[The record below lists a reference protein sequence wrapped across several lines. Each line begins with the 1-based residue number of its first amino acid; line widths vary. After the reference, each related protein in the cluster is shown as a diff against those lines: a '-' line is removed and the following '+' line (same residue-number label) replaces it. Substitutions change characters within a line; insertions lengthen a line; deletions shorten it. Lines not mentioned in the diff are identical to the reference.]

1 MQRQTRLLV
10 KIVDSDPFF
19 SGLTVLNDRMNDV
32 LQFIANIQ
40 DRTLHTEQRVDS
52 METRVKQLELRQ
64 PSREFGLCTIYA
76 Y

>member
-1 MQRQTRLLV
+1 MQRQTRLLF

-40 DRTLHTEQRVDS
+40 DRTLRTEQRVDS
-52 METRVKQLELRQ
+52 VETRVKELELRP
-64 PSREFGLCTIYA
+64 PSRESEFVYYL
-76 Y
+76 